1 MKTQNAQLF
10 VFLLLMENNF
20 SSPMKKNT
28 DLTNIDTWKGELDV
42 VDTEGLSHLNE
53 DNIDILKNIE
63 YKVLLSTNEE
73 DDYYDEDI
81 DGGYSVYES
90 IRDENLDILTKIEK
104 LYTAFKS
111 HENHS
116 VHIPEIPLL
125 SIVRKEP
132 HKMIIMV
139 KPKEVQ
145 SDTLVSVGKFCKRPW
160 FILEVQFNCN
170 NFSKDPLVL

>member
-1 MKTQNAQLF
+1 MQTQNAQLF
-10 VFLLLMENNF
+10 VFLLLMGKHL

-28 DLTNIDTWKGELDV
+28 DLTNINTWNEEPLV
-42 VDTEGLSHLNE
+42 VDTEGLSHLRE
-53 DNIDILKNIE
+53 DNVDILKNIE
-63 YKVLLSTNEE
+63 YKALLTSNEE

-90 IRDENLDILTKIEK
+90 IRDENHDILTKIEK

-111 HENHS
+111 HEHYS
-116 VHIPEIPLL
+116 GHLPDIPLL
-125 SIVRKEP
+125 SIARKEP

-145 SDTLVSVGKFCKRPW
+145 PDTLVSVGKFGKHHGYFRSP
-160 FILEVQFNCN
+160 I
-170 NFSKDPLVL
+170 